1 MAGAAVLAALAPN
14 AFGAAQAEPLRDNAP
29 ARVLSMNVCTDQL
42 AMLIAGPGQL
52 LSVSSLALETQT
64 SVMVEEAKA
73 YTINH
78 GQAEEVFLMRPDLVI
93 AGTYTTRAPINLLR
107 RLGFRVE
114 EFAPAASFDAIRTN
128 IRRMGALLGREA
140 RAEAL
145 VRELDDALE
154 EVRRAPI
161 ARQRAALTFANSYT
175 AGAGTLS
182 QAAVEAAGLENIAA
196 EHGVTGTARLPL
208 ETLVMSNPDLIVS
221 SNRDLSAP
229 ALAGEIFLHP
239 AYRALARDKHFVSV
253 PTKYWVCG
261 GPFTLE
267 AVKILREAG
276 EEPAAVAGRMR

>member
-1 MAGAAVLAALAPN
+1 MAGAAVLAALALTSGSSVR
-14 AFGAAQAEPLRDNAP
+14 ADTLRGKAP

-52 LSVSSLALETQT
+52 LSVSHLALEPQT
-64 SVMVEEAKA
+64 SVMVEEAEA

-93 AGTYTTRAPINLLR
+93 AGTYTTRTTVALLR

-114 EFAPAASFDAIRTN
+114 EFAPASSFAAIRTN
-128 IRRMGALLGREA
+128 IRRMGTLLGRA
-140 RAEAL
+140 GRAEAL

-154 EVRRAPI
+154 EARHRPLARR
-161 ARQRAALTFANSYT
+161 RAALTFANSYT

-196 EHGVTGTARLPL
+196 EHGVSGTARLPL
-208 ETLVMSNPDLIVS
+208 ETLVMADPDLIVS
-221 SNRDLSAP
+221 SRRDFGTP
-229 ALAGEIFLHP
+229 ALAGETFLHP
-239 AYRALARDKHFVSV
+239 AYQALARRKRFVSV
-253 PTKYWVCG
+253 PTKFWVCG
-261 GPFTLE
+261 GPFTVE

-276 EEPAAVAGRMR
+276 EEPPTETRRMQ